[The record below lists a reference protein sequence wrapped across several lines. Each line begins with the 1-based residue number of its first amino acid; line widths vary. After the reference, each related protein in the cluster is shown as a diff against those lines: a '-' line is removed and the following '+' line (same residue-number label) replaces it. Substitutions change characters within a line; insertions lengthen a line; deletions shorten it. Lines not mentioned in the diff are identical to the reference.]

1 MPDWRRKVSRR
12 LEDSKFSA
20 EERQDISRELGDY
33 LEDSCDDAS
42 SHGLDDRAAGQR
54 VISELY
60 EDNNLGA
67 NLFRA
72 RRGCNM
78 NLNARTKQCWLP
90 AIGMLLASAV
100 LLAAFQVAALWAHAA
115 YAPTQ
120 PALNISSLMA
130 DLTRYRAVAL
140 AVYLA
145 WLYALP
151 FLGAA
156 GAYWSRRTGSGLPA
170 QIATGLFP
178 LALFSA
184 IFVGQHAVGQ
194 QGTSLGLLAM
204 DKLPPAHVFFPF
216 LTTSNNLLITWVV
229 IPAAALL
236 LGVLPFLW
244 KPGIHEHDGAASAP
258 VE

>member
-1 MPDWRRKVSRR
+1 MLDWRRKASRR
-12 LEDSKFSA
+12 LEDSKFSV
-20 EERQDISRELGDY
+20 EERQEISRELGDY

-42 SHGLDDRAAGQR
+42 SHGLDDRAAAQR
-54 VISELY
+54 AISELY
-60 EDNNLGA
+60 EDKHLGA

-100 LLAAFQVAALWAHAA
+100 LLAAFQVAASWAHAA

-120 PALNISSLMA
+120 PSANISSLMA
-130 DLTRYRAVAL
+130 NLARYRAVAL

-156 GAYWSRRTGSGLPA
+156 GAYWSRRAGSGLPV

-194 QGTSLGLLAM
+194 EGTSLGFLAM
-204 DKLPPAHVFFPF
+204 AELPPAHMFFPF
-216 LTTSNNLLITWVV
+216 LTTFNNLLLTWVV
-229 IPAAALL
+229 IPTAALL
-236 LGVLPFLW
+236 LGVFPFLW
-244 KPGIHEHDGAASAP
+244 KSRIYGHDGAASAP